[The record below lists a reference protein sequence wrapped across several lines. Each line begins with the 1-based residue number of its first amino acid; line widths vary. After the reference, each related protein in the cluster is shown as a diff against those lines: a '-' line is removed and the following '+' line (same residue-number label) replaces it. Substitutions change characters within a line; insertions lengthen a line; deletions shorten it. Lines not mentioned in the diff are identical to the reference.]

1 MNTFRLISFSL
12 FLVLTA
18 HAADAQKYLNKKSR
32 GFYQRAANRN
42 LLLAIGTG
50 TSHYYGDLAAPND
63 HSNIKPTISVGARL
77 LFMDRFYI
85 GSDLTWFM
93 LSGTDSKDPGK
104 EPRNLSFQSHN
115 FEANFTFQVQVFP
128 ENSFTRRRLAN
139 PYLYAGVGFTQYN
152 PTAEFNGTRYALR
165 PLETEGVSYSSVTL
179 SFPVGGGVRFRV
191 NPYFNIS
198 LDGGYRFL
206 TTDYIDDVS
215 SGIYPN
221 PNSFDDPIAREL
233 SDRSDEYG
241 IDPPY
246 AVTRNPVRGNPD
258 NKDGYFLFNVK
269 LEYYLAQIKLPK
281 RSYGRRIKPYRPKN
295 RPKYNYKRPKY
306 MRRRN

>member
-1 MNTFRLISFSL
+1 MKGIRL
-12 FLVLTA
+12 LTVIFA
-18 HAADAQKYLNKKSR
+18 ILLIAQEGLAQKYLNKNSR
-32 GFYQRAANRN
+32 GFYQRAAKRN
-42 LLLAIGTG
+42 LLLTLGSG

-63 HSNIKPTISVGARL
+63 HTNIKPTISFGARL
-77 LFMDRFYI
+77 RFADNFYV

-93 LSGTDSKDPGK
+93 LRGDDAKDPLK

-115 FEANFTFQVQVFP
+115 FEANLTFQVQLFP
-128 ENSFTRRRLAN
+128 ENSFTRRKFAN
-139 PYLYAGVGFTQYN
+139 PYAYGGVGIMQFN
-152 PTAEFNGTRYALR
+152 PTAEYNGTRYALR
-165 PLETEGVSYSSVTL
+165 PLRTEGIRYG
-179 SFPVGGGVRFRV
+179 SFAAAFPIGAGVRFRI

-206 TTDYIDDVS
+206 TTDYMDDVS

-246 AVTRNPVRGNPD
+246 SVTGANVRGNPD
-258 NKDGYFLFNVK
+258 NMDGYFLFNIR
-269 LEYYLAQIKLPK
+269 LEYYLAQVKLPSK
-281 RSYGRRIKPYRPKN
+281 SYGRRIKPYRPKN
-295 RPKYNYKRPKY
+295 RPKYNYRRPRY
-306 MRRRN
+306 YQRRP